1 MDVMQKYIKSLRNG
15 NSYEWI
21 ANNGHELNKY
31 ELIDIVK
38 ELDYAIHFFSG
49 TDGTPIYQFAA
60 ENLEDTYKE
69 E

>member
-38 ELDYAIHFFSG
+38 ELDYAIHLFSG
-49 TDGTPIYQFAA
+49 TNRDTIYQFVA

>member
-38 ELDYAIHFFSG
+38 ELDYAIHLFSG
-49 TDGTPIYQFAA
+49 TNRDTIYHFVA
-60 ENLEDTYKE
+60 ENLEESYKE